1 GETLQSHILHVG
13 YLALPDLVG
22 TGSALP
28 LETTHKDAL
37 HTVVRLHRLGN
48 DICTVVGG
56 RTTHPVR
63 VQVGGFSAL
72 PTPGELVRL
81 LVGLEGAIGEME
93 AIARVLQSLA
103 DRIPAFERDTE
114 YVALASDAE
123 YAFYDGLIASTDTG
137 LHPVADYES
146 VANEYIVP
154 WSTAKWTRHNRS
166 SYMVG
171 ALARANISGDR
182 LSETAKRTA
191 GELGFSTPCRNP
203 FMNSVAQ
210 VVECV
215 QSIEESVKII
225 GRLLERGITR
235 EESHVGVQAG
245 RGVAA
250 VEAPRGIL
258 FHDYTFDETGRC
270 AKANCVIPTNQ
281 NHANIQGDFEAFA
294 PTIANQP
301 RKKVELLLQML
312 VRAYDPCVS
321 CSTH

>member
-1 GETLQSHILHVG
+1 
-13 YLALPDLVG
+13 
-22 TGSALP
+22 
-28 LETTHKDAL
+28 
-37 HTVVRLHRLGN
+37 VR
-48 DICTVVGG
+48 
-56 RTTHPVR
+56 
-63 VQVGGFSAL
+63 
-72 PTPGELVRL
+72 
-81 LVGLEGAIGEME
+81 LEGAMGEIE
-93 AIARVLQSLA
+93 AVARVLQSVA
-103 DRIPAFERDTE
+103 DRIPAFERETE
-114 YVALASDAE
+114 YVALASDEE
-123 YAFYDGLIASTDTG
+123 YAFYDGLIGSTDTG
-137 LHPVADYES
+137 RRPVADYES

-154 WSTAKWTRHNRS
+154 WSTAKWTKHNRD

-171 ALARANISGDR
+171 ALARANISGDQ
-182 LSETAKRTA
+182 LSETAKKTA

-210 VVECV
+210 AVECV

-225 GRLLERGITR
+225 SRLLERGTTQ
-235 EESHVGVQAG
+235 EESHVGVKAG

-294 PTIANQP
+294 PVIVSQP
-301 RKKVELLLQML
+301 KERIEFLLQML